1 MKHAELLSVRD
12 LHVQVG
18 EKEIL
23 HGVNLSVGTDETH
36 VLLGPTARAN
46 PPSAMPSPATLP
58 IR

>member
-23 HGVNLSVGTDETH
+23 HGVNLSVGPE
-36 VLLGPTARAN
+36 LLRG
-46 PPSAMPSPATLP
+46 P

>member
-23 HGVNLSVGTDETH
+23 HGDHLSVGTDETH
-36 VLLGPTARAN
+36 VLLGPNGTAN